1 MAEAKLE
8 ELSKVLAR
16 MEASLER
23 IEKKLGGSSSGS
35 SSSSGGSD
43 KPFVIEFDKL
53 VANTIQPYVEVC
65 KYPHMVIVDHRASTR
80 DSIATDQYNASNC
93 INDREFPNTIS
104 L

>member
-23 IEKKLGGSSSGS
+23 IEKKLGSSSGS

-65 KYPHMVIVDHRASTR
+65 KYPHTWSSMLTR
-80 DSIATDQYNASNC
+80 ERFYCN
-93 INDREFPNTIS
+93 
-104 L
+104 